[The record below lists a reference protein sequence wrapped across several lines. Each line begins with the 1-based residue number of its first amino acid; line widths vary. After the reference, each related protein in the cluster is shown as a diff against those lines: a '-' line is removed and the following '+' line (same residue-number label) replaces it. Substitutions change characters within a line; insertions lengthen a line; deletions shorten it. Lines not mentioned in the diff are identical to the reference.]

1 MQAVSIR
8 RKSYVSSFE
17 IGDPAALNNQT
28 KHPYGSQRPSLENH
42 LPETA
47 RGCHCHRTGGVHA
60 MNRLYV
66 RAIRR
71 SLVQSALTLDVVG

>member
-28 KHPYGSQRPSLENH
+28 KHPYGSQRPSLKIIFQKR
-42 LPETA
+42 PEDA
-47 RGCHCHRTGGVHA
+47 IVIG
-60 MNRLYV
+60 
-66 RAIRR
+66 RA
-71 SLVQSALTLDVVG
+71 VYTQ